1 MKSLLKVEITNNGS
15 PSNRNMKVYYGTQ
28 EFEKLEN
35 AVVTSGTF
43 DGVHLGHRKIL
54 NRLNEVAYQN
64 KGESVV
70 ITFYPHP
77 RSVISPDNQNV
88 KLLST
93 LDEKIELLE
102 KSGVQHLLIIP
113 FTREFSELSSEE
125 FIQKILVQTIGTKTL
140 VIGYDHRFGKN
151 REGGF
156 DYLKANKERYG
167 FEIEEISRQD
177 IENMGVSSSKIRKAL
192 QEGEVP
198 SADHFLGR
206 NYSLSGVIVKGK
218 QLGRTIGFPT
228 ANIQVREIA
237 KLIPLDGVY
246 AVKVS
251 YKEKAFGGMLNIG
264 NRPTVDGTYQT
275 VEVNI
280 FDFDQEIY
288 GENLTVKF
296 LQKIRNEQK
305 FNGLDELKAQIVKDK
320 ITCKAILNL

>member
-1 MKSLLKVEITNNGS
+1 MN
-15 PSNRNMKVYYGTQ
+15 VYYGIQ
-28 EFEKLEN
+28 EFKKLEN

-43 DGVHLGHRKIL
+43 DGVHLGHQKIL
-54 NRLNEVAYQN
+54 KRLNEVAELTN
-64 KGESVV
+64 GESVV

-77 RSVISPDNQNV
+77 RSVISPDNQIV

-93 LDEKIELLE
+93 LEEKIELLE
-102 KSGVQHLLIIP
+102 KSGVNNLLIVP

-125 FIQKILVQTIGTKTL
+125 FIQKILIDTIGTKTL

-156 DYLKANKERYG
+156 DYLKLNKEKYG
-167 FEIEEISRQD
+167 FQIEEISRQD
-177 IENMGVSSSKIRKAL
+177 IENVGVSSSKIRKAL
-192 QEGEVP
+192 QEGDVP

-246 AVKVS
+246 AVKVY
-251 YKEKAFGGMLNIG
+251 YKDEAFGGMLNIG
-264 NRPTVDGTYQT
+264 NRPTVDGTFQT

-288 GENLTVKF
+288 GEKLTVEF

-305 FNGLDELKAQIVKDK
+305 FNGLDELKAQIAKDK
-320 ITCKAILNL
+320 VTCEGILNA

>member
-1 MKSLLKVEITNNGS
+1 MN
-15 PSNRNMKVYYGTQ
+15 VYYGIQ
-28 EFEKLEN
+28 EFKKLEN

-43 DGVHLGHRKIL
+43 DGVHLGHQKIL
-54 NRLNEVAYQN
+54 NRLNEVAKLNNGQ
-64 KGESVV
+64 SVV

-77 RSVISPDNQNV
+77 RSVISPDNQIV

-102 KSGVQHLLIIP
+102 KSEVNNLLIIP

-125 FIQKILVQTIGTKTL
+125 FIQKILIETIGAKTL

-156 DYLKANKERYG
+156 DYLKLNKEKYG

-177 IENMGVSSSKIRKAL
+177 IENVGVSSSKIRKAL
-192 QEGEVP
+192 QEGDVP

-206 NYSLSGVIVKGK
+206 NYSLSGLVVKGK

-237 KLIPLDGVY
+237 KLIPSDGVY
-246 AVKVS
+246 AVKVY
-251 YKEKAFGGMLNIG
+251 YKDESFGGMLNIG

-288 GENLTVKF
+288 GENLTVEF

-305 FNGLDELKAQIVKDK
+305 FNGLDELKTQIAKDK
-320 ITCKAILNL
+320 ITCKGILNA

>member
-1 MKSLLKVEITNNGS
+1 MN
-15 PSNRNMKVYYGTQ
+15 VYYGIQ
-28 EFEKLEN
+28 EFKKLEN

-43 DGVHLGHRKIL
+43 DGVHLGHQKIL
-54 NRLNEVAYQN
+54 SRLNQVADLT
-64 KGESVV
+64 KGQSVV

-77 RSVISPDNQNV
+77 RSVISTDNQIV

-102 KSGVQHLLIIP
+102 NSGVNHLLIIP
-113 FTREFSELSSEE
+113 FTREFSELSSQE
-125 FIQKILVQTIGTKTL
+125 FIQKILIETIGTKTL

-156 DYLKANKERYG
+156 DFLKANKEKYG
-167 FEIEEISRQD
+167 FDIEEISRQD
-177 IENMGVSSSKIRKAL
+177 IENVGVSSSKIRKAL
-192 QEGEVP
+192 QEGDVP

-206 NYSLSGVIVKGK
+206 NYSVSGLIVKGK

-237 KLIPLDGVY
+237 KLIPSDGVY
-246 AVKVS
+246 AVKV
-251 YKEKAFGGMLNIG
+251 YYNQTVFGGMLNIG

-275 VEVNI
+275 IEVNI

-288 GENLTVKF
+288 GENLKVEF
-296 LQKIRNEQK
+296 LQKIRNEKK
-305 FNGLDELKAQIVKDK
+305 FNGLDELKAQIAKDK
-320 ITCKAILNL
+320 ITCKGILTV

>member
-1 MKSLLKVEITNNGS
+1 MN
-15 PSNRNMKVYYGTQ
+15 VYYGIQ
-28 EFEKLEN
+28 EFKKLDN

-43 DGVHLGHRKIL
+43 DGVHLGHQKII
-54 NRLNEVAYQN
+54 NRLNEVAELTN
-64 KGESVV
+64 GESVV

-77 RSVISPDNQNV
+77 RSVISPDNQIV

-102 KSGVQHLLIIP
+102 KSGVNNLLIIP

-125 FIQKILVQTIGTKTL
+125 FIQKIFIQAIGTKTL

-156 DYLKANKERYG
+156 NYLKLNKDKYG

-177 IENMGVSSSKIRKAL
+177 IENVVVSSSKIRKAL
-192 QEGEVP
+192 QEGDVP
-198 SADHFLGR
+198 SAEHFLGR
-206 NYSLSGVIVKGK
+206 NYALSGVIVKGK

-237 KLIPLDGVY
+237 KLIPSDGVY
-246 AVKVS
+246 AVKVY
-251 YKEKAFGGMLNIG
+251 YKNEAFGGMLNIG

-288 GENLTVKF
+288 GENLTVEF
-296 LQKIRNEQK
+296 LKKIRNEQK
-305 FNGLDELKAQIVKDK
+305 FNGLDELKAQIAKDK
-320 ITCKAILNL
+320 IICEGILNL

>member
-1 MKSLLKVEITNNGS
+1 MN
-15 PSNRNMKVYYGTQ
+15 VYYGIQ
-28 EFEKLEN
+28 EFKKLEN

-43 DGVHLGHRKIL
+43 DGVHLGHQKII
-54 NRLNEVAYQN
+54 NRLNEVAKLTN
-64 KGESVV
+64 GESVV

-77 RSVISPDNQNV
+77 RSVISPDNQIV
-88 KLLST
+88 RLLST

-102 KSGVQHLLIIP
+102 KSGVNNLLIIP

-125 FIQKILVQTIGTKTL
+125 FIQKILIQTIGTKTL

-156 DYLKANKERYG
+156 DYLKLNKEKYG
-167 FEIEEISRQD
+167 FNIEEISRQD
-177 IENMGVSSSKIRKAL
+177 IENVAVSSSKIRKAL
-192 QEGEVP
+192 QEGDVP

-237 KLIPLDGVY
+237 KLIPSDGVY
-246 AVKVS
+246 AVKV
-251 YKEKAFGGMLNIG
+251 YYNEIVFGGMLNIG
-264 NRPTVDGTYQT
+264 NRPTVDGTFQT

-288 GENLTVKF
+288 GENLTVEF
-296 LQKIRNEQK
+296 LKKLRNEQK
-305 FNGLDELKAQIVKDK
+305 FNGLDELKTQIAKDK
-320 ITCKAILNL
+320 ITCEQILNM

>member
-1 MKSLLKVEITNNGS
+1 MN
-15 PSNRNMKVYYGTQ
+15 VYYGIQ
-28 EFEKLEN
+28 EFKKLDN

-43 DGVHLGHRKIL
+43 DGVHLGHQKIL
-54 NRLNEVAYQN
+54 NRLNEVAKLMNGQ
-64 KGESVV
+64 SVV

-77 RSVISPDNQNV
+77 RSVISPDNQIV

-102 KSGVQHLLIIP
+102 KSGVNHLLIIA

-125 FIQKILVQTIGTKTL
+125 FIQKILIESIGTKTL

-156 DYLKANKERYG
+156 DYLKANKEKYG

-177 IENMGVSSSKIRKAL
+177 IENVAVSSSKIRKAL
-192 QEGEVP
+192 QEGDVQ

-206 NYSLSGVIVKGK
+206 NYALSGIIVKGK

-237 KLIPLDGVY
+237 KLIPSDGVY
-246 AVKVS
+246 AVKVY
-251 YKEKAFGGMLNIG
+251 YKKESFGGMLNIG

-288 GENLTVKF
+288 GENLTVEF

-305 FNGLDELKAQIVKDK
+305 FNGLDELKAQIAKDK
-320 ITCKAILNL
+320 ITCKNILNY

>member
-1 MKSLLKVEITNNGS
+1 MN
-15 PSNRNMKVYYGTQ
+15 VYYGIQ
-28 EFEKLEN
+28 EFKKLDN

-43 DGVHLGHRKIL
+43 DGVHLGHQKIL
-54 NRLNEVAYQN
+54 NRLNEVAKLMNGQ
-64 KGESVV
+64 SVV

-77 RSVISPDNQNV
+77 RSVISPDNQIV

-102 KSGVQHLLIIP
+102 KSGVNHLLIIA

-125 FIQKILVQTIGTKTL
+125 FIQKILIESIGTKTL

-156 DYLKANKERYG
+156 DYLKANKEKYG

-177 IENMGVSSSKIRKAL
+177 IENVAVSSSKIRKAL
-192 QEGEVP
+192 QEGDVQ

-206 NYSLSGVIVKGK
+206 NYALSGIIVKGK

-237 KLIPLDGVY
+237 KLIPSDGVY
-246 AVKVS
+246 AVKVY
-251 YKEKAFGGMLNIG
+251 YKKESFGGMLNIG

-288 GENLTVKF
+288 GENLTVEF

-305 FNGLDELKAQIVKDK
+305 FNGLDELKAQIAKDK
-320 ITCKAILNL
+320 ITCKNILNS

>member
-1 MKSLLKVEITNNGS
+1 MN
-15 PSNRNMKVYYGTQ
+15 VYYGIQ
-28 EFEKLEN
+28 EFKKLEN

-43 DGVHLGHRKIL
+43 DGVHLGHQKIL
-54 NRLNEVAYQN
+54 KRLNEVAELTN
-64 KGESVV
+64 GESVV

-77 RSVISPDNQNV
+77 RSVISPDNQIV

-93 LDEKIELLE
+93 LEEKIELLE
-102 KSGVQHLLIIP
+102 KSGVNNLLIVP

-125 FIQKILVQTIGTKTL
+125 FIQKILIETIGTKTL

-156 DYLKANKERYG
+156 DYLKLNKEKYG
-167 FEIEEISRQD
+167 FGIEEISRQD
-177 IENMGVSSSKIRKAL
+177 IENVGVSSSKIRKAL
-192 QEGEVP
+192 QEGDVP

-237 KLIPLDGVY
+237 KLIPSDGVY
-246 AVKVS
+246 AVKVY
-251 YKEKAFGGMLNIG
+251 YKDEAFGGMLNIG
-264 NRPTVDGTYQT
+264 NRPTVDGTFQT

-280 FDFDQEIY
+280 FEFDQEIY
-288 GENLTVKF
+288 GEKLTIEF

-305 FNGLDELKAQIVKDK
+305 FNGLDELKTQIANDK
-320 ITCKAILNL
+320 ITCKKILNS

>member
-1 MKSLLKVEITNNGS
+1 MN
-15 PSNRNMKVYYGTQ
+15 VYYGIQ
-28 EFEKLEN
+28 EFSKLDN

-43 DGVHLGHRKIL
+43 DGVHLGHQKIL
-54 NRLNEVAYQN
+54 NRLNEVAKINTGQ
-64 KGESVV
+64 SVV

-77 RSVISPDNQNV
+77 RSVISPDNQIV

-93 LDEKIELLE
+93 LEEKIGLLE
-102 KSGVQHLLIIP
+102 KSGVNHLLIIP

-125 FIQKILVQTIGTKTL
+125 FIQKILIETIGTKTL

-156 DYLKANKERYG
+156 DYLKLNKEKYG

-177 IENMGVSSSKIRKAL
+177 IENVVVSSSKIRKAL
-192 QEGEVP
+192 QEGDVP

-206 NYSLSGVIVKGK
+206 NYALSGVVVKGK

-237 KLIPLDGVY
+237 KLIPSDGVY
-246 AVKVS
+246 AVKVY
-251 YKEKAFGGMLNIG
+251 YKDEAFGGMLNIG

-288 GENLTVKF
+288 GENLTVEF

-305 FNGLDELKAQIVKDK
+305 FNGLDELKAQISKDK
-320 ITCKAILNL
+320 VTCKGILNA

>member
-1 MKSLLKVEITNNGS
+1 MN
-15 PSNRNMKVYYGTQ
+15 VYYGIQ
-28 EFEKLEN
+28 EFKKLEN

-43 DGVHLGHRKIL
+43 DGVHLGHQKIL
-54 NRLNEVAYQN
+54 KRLNEVAELTN
-64 KGESVV
+64 GESVV

-77 RSVISPDNQNV
+77 RSVISPDNQIV

-102 KSGVQHLLIIP
+102 KSGVNHLLIVP

-125 FIQKILVQTIGTKTL
+125 FIQKILIDTIGTKTL

-156 DYLKANKERYG
+156 DYLKLNKEKYG
-167 FEIEEISRQD
+167 FGIEEISRQD
-177 IENMGVSSSKIRKAL
+177 IENVGVSSSKIRKAL
-192 QEGEVP
+192 QEGDVP

-246 AVKVS
+246 AVKVY
-251 YKEKAFGGMLNIG
+251 YKDEAFGGMLNIG
-264 NRPTVDGTYQT
+264 NRPTVDGTFQT

-288 GENLTVKF
+288 GEKLTVEF

-305 FNGLDELKAQIVKDK
+305 FNGLDELKAQIAKDK
-320 ITCKAILNL
+320 ITCEGILNA

>member
-1 MKSLLKVEITNNGS
+1 MN
-15 PSNRNMKVYYGTQ
+15 VYYGIQ
-28 EFEKLEN
+28 EFKKLEN

-43 DGVHLGHRKIL
+43 DGVHLGHQKIL
-54 NRLNEVAYQN
+54 KRLNEVAELTN
-64 KGESVV
+64 GESVV

-77 RSVISPDNQNV
+77 RSVISPDNQIV

-93 LDEKIELLE
+93 LEEKIELLE
-102 KSGVQHLLIIP
+102 KSGVNNLLIVP

-125 FIQKILVQTIGTKTL
+125 FIQKILIETIGTKTL

-156 DYLKANKERYG
+156 DYLKLNKEKYG
-167 FEIEEISRQD
+167 FGIEEISRQD
-177 IENMGVSSSKIRKAL
+177 IENVGVSSSKIRKAL
-192 QEGEVP
+192 QEGDVP

-237 KLIPLDGVY
+237 KLIPSDGVY
-246 AVKVS
+246 AVKV
-251 YKEKAFGGMLNIG
+251 YYNDEAFGGMLNIG
-264 NRPTVDGTYQT
+264 NRPTVDGTFQT

-280 FDFDQEIY
+280 FEFDQEIY
-288 GENLTVKF
+288 GEKLTIEF

-305 FNGLDELKAQIVKDK
+305 FNGLDELKTQIAKDK
-320 ITCKAILNL
+320 ITCKEILNL

>member
-1 MKSLLKVEITNNGS
+1 MN
-15 PSNRNMKVYYGTQ
+15 VYYGIQ
-28 EFEKLEN
+28 EFKKLEN

-43 DGVHLGHRKIL
+43 DGVHLGHQKIL
-54 NRLNEVAYQN
+54 KRLNEVAELTN
-64 KGESVV
+64 GESVV

-77 RSVISPDNQNV
+77 RSVISPDNQIV

-93 LDEKIELLE
+93 LEEKIELLE
-102 KSGVQHLLIIP
+102 KSGVNNLLIVP

-125 FIQKILVQTIGTKTL
+125 FIQKILIETIGTKTL

-156 DYLKANKERYG
+156 DYLKLNKEKYG
-167 FEIEEISRQD
+167 FGIEEISRQD
-177 IENMGVSSSKIRKAL
+177 IENVGVSSSKIRKAL
-192 QEGEVP
+192 QEGDVP

-206 NYSLSGVIVKGK
+206 NYSLSGVIVKGR

-237 KLIPLDGVY
+237 KLIPSDGVY
-246 AVKVS
+246 AVKV
-251 YKEKAFGGMLNIG
+251 YYNDEAFGGMLNIG
-264 NRPTVDGTYQT
+264 NRPTVDGTFQT

-280 FDFDQEIY
+280 FEFDQEIY
-288 GENLTVKF
+288 GEKLTIEF

-305 FNGLDELKAQIVKDK
+305 FNGLDELKTQIAKDK
-320 ITCKAILNL
+320 ITCKEILNL

>member
-1 MKSLLKVEITNNGS
+1 MN
-15 PSNRNMKVYYGTQ
+15 VYYGIQ
-28 EFEKLEN
+28 EFQKLEN

-54 NRLNEVAYQN
+54 NRLNEIAQQN
-64 KGESVV
+64 NGESVV

-77 RSVISPDNQNV
+77 RSVISPDNQTV

-102 KSGVQHLLIIP
+102 NAGVKHLLIIP

-125 FIQKILVQTIGTKTL
+125 FIQKILIQTIGTKTL

-156 DYLKANKERYG
+156 EYLKANQQDYG

-177 IENMGVSSSKIRKAL
+177 IENVGVSSSKIRKAL
-192 QEGEVP
+192 IEGDVP

-206 NYSLSGVIVKGK
+206 NYSLSGVVVKGK

-237 KLIPLDGVY
+237 KLIPSQGVY
-246 AVKVS
+246 AVKV
-251 YKEKAFGGMLNIG
+251 YYNHEEFGGMLNIG
-264 NRPTVDGTYQT
+264 NRPTVDGTFQT
-275 VEVNI
+275 IEVNI
-280 FDFDQEIY
+280 FDFDKEIY
-288 GENLTVKF
+288 GENLTVEF
-296 LQKIRNEQK
+296 IQKIRNEQK
-305 FNGLDELKAQIVKDK
+305 FNGLDELKAQIAKDRE
-320 ITCKAILNL
+320 TCLGIIKP

>member
-1 MKSLLKVEITNNGS
+1 MN
-15 PSNRNMKVYYGTQ
+15 VYYGIQ
-28 EFEKLEN
+28 EFKKLEN

-43 DGVHLGHRKIL
+43 DGVHLGHQKIL
-54 NRLNEVAYQN
+54 KRLNEVAELTN
-64 KGESVV
+64 GESVV

-77 RSVISPDNQNV
+77 RSVISPDNQIV

-93 LDEKIELLE
+93 LEEKIELLE
-102 KSGVQHLLIIP
+102 KSGVDNLLIVS

-125 FIQKILVQTIGTKTL
+125 FIQKILIETIGTKTL

-156 DYLKANKERYG
+156 DYLKLNKEKYG
-167 FEIEEISRQD
+167 FGIEEISRQD
-177 IENMGVSSSKIRKAL
+177 IENVGVSSSKIRKAL
-192 QEGEVP
+192 QEGDVP

-237 KLIPLDGVY
+237 KLIPSDGVY
-246 AVKVS
+246 AVKV
-251 YKEKAFGGMLNIG
+251 YYNDEAFGGMLNIG
-264 NRPTVDGTYQT
+264 NRPTVDGTFQT

-280 FDFDQEIY
+280 FEFDQEIY
-288 GENLTVKF
+288 GEKLTIEF

-305 FNGLDELKAQIVKDK
+305 FNGLDELKTQIAKDK
-320 ITCKAILNL
+320 ITCKEILNL

>member
-1 MKSLLKVEITNNGS
+1 MNVN
-15 PSNRNMKVYYGTQ
+15 YGIQ
-28 EFEKLEN
+28 EFKKLEN

-43 DGVHLGHRKIL
+43 DGVHLGHQKIL
-54 NRLNEVAYQN
+54 KRLNEVAELTN
-64 KGESVV
+64 GESVV

-77 RSVISPDNQNV
+77 RSVISPDNQIV

-102 KSGVQHLLIIP
+102 KSGVNHLLIIP

-125 FIQKILVQTIGTKTL
+125 FIQKILIETIGTKTL

-156 DYLKANKERYG
+156 DYLKLNKEKYG
-167 FEIEEISRQD
+167 FGIEEISRQD
-177 IENMGVSSSKIRKAL
+177 IENVGVSSSKIRKAL
-192 QEGEVP
+192 QEGDVP

-246 AVKVS
+246 VVKVY
-251 YKEKAFGGMLNIG
+251 YKAKTFGGMLNIG
-264 NRPTVDGTYQT
+264 NRPTVDGTFQT

-280 FDFDQEIY
+280 FDFNQEIY
-288 GENLTVKF
+288 GENLTVEF

-305 FNGLDELKAQIVKDK
+305 FNGLDELKDQIVKDK
-320 ITCKAILNL
+320 ITCKVILNDHIISSFL

>member
-1 MKSLLKVEITNNGS
+1 MN
-15 PSNRNMKVYYGTQ
+15 VYYGIQ
-28 EFEKLEN
+28 EFNRLEN

-43 DGVHLGHRKIL
+43 DGVHLGHQKIIK
-54 NRLNEVAYQN
+54 RLNEVAKLTDGQ
-64 KGESVV
+64 SVV
-70 ITFYPHP
+70 ISFYPHP
-77 RSVISPDNQNV
+77 RSVISPDNQVV

-102 KSGVQHLLIIP
+102 KSGVNHLLIIP

-125 FIQKILVQTIGTKTL
+125 FIQKILIQAIGTKTL

-156 DYLKANKERYG
+156 DYLKLNKEKYG

-177 IENMGVSSSKIRKAL
+177 IENVAVSSSKIRKAL
-192 QEGEVP
+192 QSGDVP
-198 SADHFLGR
+198 AADHFLGR
-206 NYSLSGVIVKGK
+206 NYSLSGIIVKGK

-237 KLIPLDGVY
+237 KLIPSDGVY
-246 AVKVS
+246 AVKVY
-251 YKEKAFGGMLNIG
+251 YKEEVFGGMLNIG
-264 NRPTVDGTYQT
+264 NRPTVDGNFQT

-288 GENLTVKF
+288 GENLTVEF
-296 LQKIRNEQK
+296 LQKIRDEQK
-305 FNGLDELKAQIVKDK
+305 FNGLEELKGQIAKDK
-320 ITCKAILNL
+320 ITCKGILNL

>member
-1 MKSLLKVEITNNGS
+1 MN
-15 PSNRNMKVYYGTQ
+15 VYFGIK
-28 EFEKLEN
+28 EFKKLEN

-43 DGVHLGHRKIL
+43 DGVHLGHQKIL
-54 NRLNEVAYQN
+54 NRLNQVANLTNGQ
-64 KGESVV
+64 SVV

-77 RSVISPDNQNV
+77 RSVISSDNRIV

-102 KSGVQHLLIIP
+102 NSGVNHLLIIP

-125 FIQKILVQTIGTKTL
+125 FIQNILIETIGTKTL

-151 REGGF
+151 REGSF
-156 DYLKANKERYG
+156 DFLKQNKEKYG

-177 IENMGVSSSKIRKAL
+177 IENVGVSSSKIRKAL
-192 QEGEVP
+192 QEGDVP

-206 NYSLSGVIVKGK
+206 NYSLSGLIVKGK

-237 KLIPLDGVY
+237 KLIPADGVY
-246 AVKVS
+246 AVKVHHN
-251 YKEKAFGGMLNIG
+251 AAVFGGMLNIG

-275 VEVNI
+275 IEVNI

-288 GENLTVKF
+288 GENLKVEF
-296 LQKIRNEQK
+296 LQKIREEKK
-305 FNGLDELKAQIVKDK
+305 FSGLDELNHQIGIDK
-320 ITCKAILNL
+320 ITCEGLLNF